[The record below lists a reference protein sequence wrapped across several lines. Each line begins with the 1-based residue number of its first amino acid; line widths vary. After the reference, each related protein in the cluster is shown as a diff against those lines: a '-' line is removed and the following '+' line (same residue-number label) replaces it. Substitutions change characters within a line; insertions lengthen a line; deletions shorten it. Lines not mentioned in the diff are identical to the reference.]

1 LDQKLIYFIGS
12 LYNSTQFHKKLLIK
26 RWKNISLY
34 FIVYFI
40 ENPPQSF
47 SDKNS
52 AGKVYTFIPDDA
64 K

>member
-1 LDQKLIYFIGS
+1 
-12 LYNSTQFHKKLLIK
+12 LIK

-34 FIVYFI
+34 FIVSFI